1 MKATTKATTKA
12 TMNATTN
19 ATTKTSLNFLGLSLA
34 TCIAIVGAMT
44 IATPASFARQDSGN
58 KTDESKPQNG
68 DSKGGDSKIE
78 TKKDKEKAG
87 TRAAKEERDAAKAQ
101 AKWFAKLDKDDRAA
115 VDAAI
120 GYAAPA
126 IPASVE
132 FLNANFKDMKDL
144 RGKVVVIEAFTSKSV
159 GGLVAVVKAQAAVT
173 ETKLGADDII
183 IIAVHTPEAA
193 DKAKAAIEKR
203 KLELPI
209 LIDSDGAYSDALGAY
224 RNSIAYIVDRQGN
237 LRYGGLSEEGITSA
251 AKELAAEKYDA
262 SIEPKKRD
270 EKVIEATVVFPE
282 FTAAVGSAADLRGK
296 PGPEPAIQKWWNF
309 EPKTQ
314 GKLMVF
320 DFWATWCGPCRAAI
334 PHMNEIAKAYPD
346 DVACMG
352 ISDETNSNFEVGV
365 LKHRISKSD
374 FSYAVGIDP
383 QSRMKNVF
391 QIRGIPHVAIM
402 SADKIVRWQ
411 GHPMSLTPD
420 IMTQLVTANRA
431 LLAKNGGG
439 GPANR
444 WAKSKR

>member
-1 MKATTKATTKA
+1 MKHARKRGKSARQRGSPRIDLYTFARSTSKMKAT
-12 TMNATTN
+12 MN

-44 IATPASFARQDSGN
+44 IATPASFARQDAGN

-87 TRAAKEERDAAKAQ
+87 TRAAKEERDAAKAK

-126 IPASVE
+126 IPAGVE

-296 PGPEPAIQKWWNF
+296 PGPEPAIEKWWNF
-309 EPKTQ
+309 EPKTRESS
-314 GKLMVF
+314 
-320 DFWATWCGPCRAAI
+320 W
-334 PHMNEIAKAYPD
+334 
-346 DVACMG
+346 
-352 ISDETNSNFEVGV
+352 
-365 LKHRISKSD
+365 
-374 FSYAVGIDP
+374 
-383 QSRMKNVF
+383 
-391 QIRGIPHVAIM
+391 
-402 SADKIVRWQ
+402 
-411 GHPMSLTPD
+411 SLTSGRPGAAHVERRSH
-420 IMTQLVTANRA
+420 T
-431 LLAKNGGG
+431 
-439 GPANR
+439 
-444 WAKSKR
+444 